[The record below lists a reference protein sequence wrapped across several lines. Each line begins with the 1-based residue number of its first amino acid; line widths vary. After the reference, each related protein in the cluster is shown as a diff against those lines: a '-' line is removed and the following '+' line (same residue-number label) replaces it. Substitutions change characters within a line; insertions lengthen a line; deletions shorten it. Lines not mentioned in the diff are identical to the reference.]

1 MNSKPGLIN
10 RFEFLGNDL
19 RREIKK
25 QSELLKISAG
35 SELIKKGDYVKSV
48 PLLLDGVVKVYSR
61 YKEKELLLYYIKR
74 DESCIMSFT
83 SVIQNSRSLIYATT
97 EQDSNVLLLPARS
110 VQKWIQK
117 YPSLNKLFYNQ
128 YHIRYNDLLDTIEQ
142 LVFFNLEE
150 RLMDYLKTKFDHT
163 DSGVLDV
170 THKQIADDLGTARE
184 VISRTIKKLE
194 RKNKIVQTNSG
205 IKIHEV

>member
-10 RFEFLGNDL
+10 RFQFLDNDL
-19 RREIKK
+19 RREIHT
-25 QSELLKISAG
+25 QSELLKMPAG

-48 PLLLDGVVKVYSR
+48 PLVLDGVVKVYSR

-83 SVIQNSRSLIYATT
+83 SVIQNSRSLIYAAT
-97 EQDSNVLLLPARS
+97 EQDSSVLLLPAES

-117 YPSLNKLFYNQ
+117 YQSLNKLFYKQ

-142 LVFFNLEE
+142 LIFFNLED

-163 DSGVLDV
+163 DSDGMDI

-205 IKIHEV
+205 IKIHKM